1 LSSAFFILCDLCV
14 QKFRMTKNIILI
26 VVGLSFA
33 AEASAQQKPLDF
45 AHQIAPILKKHCVEC
60 HGGDNAKGGFSLN
73 TRELFL
79 EDEMAAPGKPGESHF
94 LELVGSNDPEAQ
106 MPPKGKPRV
115 SAEQTARLKAWI
127 SAGMK
132 WDAGFTFATKTYE
145 PPLRPRRPEL
155 PPVVEGRANPVDR
168 IVDAYFVENSQTRPA
183 AISDAAFLR
192 RVHLDLV
199 GLLPTPKELSD
210 FLADRAPNKRAK
222 MIGALLADDLRYTE
236 HWLTFWNDLLRN
248 DYGGTGFI
256 TGGRKQVSGWLYQS
270 LIDNKPYDQMARELI
285 APPTPESRGYIDG
298 IKWRGKVSAGQTIE
312 IQFAQSVAQSFLGI
326 NMKCASCHDS
336 FIDRWKLSEAYG
348 LAAIYSSRPLD
359 IHRCDK
365 PTGETAKAAWLFPEL
380 GHVDAAAPPAER
392 LSQLAGLMTHPE
404 NGRFTRTIVN
414 RLWAQLMGRGIVHPL
429 DAMQTAPWNADL
441 LDYLATHLQDNAYD
455 LKSVLAL
462 IANSQTYQSEVESLS
477 QAADVSGDVFAG
489 PRAKRMTAEQFVD
502 SLWQLTD
509 SAPTSFDAP
518 VSRGKVDPTEVASTK
533 VSAEWIWGDSA
544 NGGVPAAGEQL
555 AFYTTFK
562 IDKPIQSAGAIV
574 TCDNEFALNVNSREM
589 AKGNV
594 WTQLGA
600 ATITTALKQGE
611 NTIVILGKNAGDTP
625 NLAGLYFEARINF
638 ADGESLTIKSD
649 KSWQFASKFP
659 AKSPVRRWKLKD
671 LKWQPVTIV
680 PAIDVWKNAIDPVA
694 SEQLVRA
701 SRGSALMVRAALLKS
716 DFLMR
721 SLGRPN
727 RDQIVSSRPN
737 DLTTLE
743 AIDLSNNESVAKA
756 LARGGQRLAEQEWPD
771 KDHLI
776 NHLFSSTLTRLPAD
790 SERPAVQNA
799 ISDEATSEQIEDLL
813 WALCMTPEFLL
824 IR

>member
-1 LSSAFFILCDLCV
+1 MI
-14 QKFRMTKNIILI
+14 KNALLFA
-26 VVGLSFA
+26 VVVYFA
-33 AEASAQQKPLDF
+33 AEAPAQQKSLDF

-60 HGGDNAKGGFSLN
+60 HGGNEAKGGFSLN

-79 EDEMAAPGKPGESHF
+79 EDEMAAPGKPDESHF
-94 LELVGSNDPEAQ
+94 LELISSIDPDSQ

-115 SAEQTARLKAWI
+115 PAEQVALLKTWI
-127 SAGMK
+127 GDGMK
-132 WDAGFTFATKTYE
+132 WDAGFTFAVDLYE

-155 PPVVEGRANPVDR
+155 PPVVKGRANPVDR
-168 IVDAYFVENSQTRPA
+168 IVDAYFAENAQSRPET
-183 AISDAAFLR
+183 ISDAAFLR

-199 GLLPTPKELSD
+199 GLLPTPKELD
-210 FLADRAPNKRAK
+210 AFLADRSPNKRAK
-222 MIGALLADDLRYTE
+222 MIGSLLADEIRYTE

-256 TGGRKQVSGWLYQS
+256 TGGRKQVSGWLYES
-270 LIDNKPYDQMARELI
+270 LINNKPYDQMARELI

-298 IKWRGKVSAGQTIE
+298 IKWRGEVSAGQTIE
-312 IQFAQSVAQSFLGI
+312 IQFAQSVGQSFLGI
-326 NMKCASCHDS
+326 NLKCASCHDS

-365 PTGETAKAAWLFPEL
+365 PTGETAQASWLFPEL
-380 GHVDAAAPPAER
+380 GQIDATAPPAER

-429 DAMQTAPWNADL
+429 DAMQTEPWNEDL

-462 IANSQTYQSEVESLS
+462 IANSQIYQSEVETLS
-477 QAADVSGDVFAG
+477 QDADVSGYVFAG

-518 VSRGKVDPTEVASTK
+518 VSRGKVDPAEVAATK

-544 NGGVPAAGEQL
+544 NGGVPEAGEQL
-555 AFYTTFK
+555 AFYTTFN
-562 IDKPIQSAGAIV
+562 IDKPILSAGAII
-574 TCDNEFALNVNSREM
+574 TCDNEFALNVNAREM
-589 AKGNV
+589 AKGTV

-600 ATITTALKQGE
+600 VTLTTALQQGE
-611 NTIVILGKNAGDTP
+611 NSIVILGKNGGATP

-649 KSWQFASKFP
+649 SSWQFASKFP
-659 AKSPVRRWKLKD
+659 AKSPVRRWKLKEI
-671 LKWQPVTIV
+671 KWQPVTV
-680 PAIDVWKNAIDPVA
+680 VTAPDVWKNAVEPVGP
-694 SEQLVRA
+694 EKLVRV
-701 SRGSALMVRAALLKS
+701 SRGSALMVRSSLLKS

-727 RDQIVSSRPN
+727 RDQIVSSRPD

-743 AIDLSNNESVAKA
+743 AIDLSNNESIAQA
-756 LARGGQRLAEQEWPD
+756 LAQGGQRLAEQDWQNPND
-771 KDHLI
+771 LI
-776 NHLFSSTLTRLPAD
+776 NHLFASTLTRLPD
-790 SERPAVQNA
+790 KSELTTVRQVLG
-799 ISDEATSEQIEDLL
+799 DKATSEQVEDLL

>member
-1 LSSAFFILCDLCV
+1 MI
-14 QKFRMTKNIILI
+14 KRIIL
-26 VVGLSFA
+26 VAVGFSLV
-33 AEASAQQKPLDF
+33 AEAYAQQKPLDF
-45 AHQIAPILKKHCVEC
+45 AHQIAPILKEHCVEC

-79 EDEMAAPGKPGESHF
+79 EDEVAAPGKPDESHF
-94 LELVGSNDPEAQ
+94 LELISSTDPDAQ

-115 SAEQTARLKAWI
+115 PAEQVALLKAWI
-127 SAGMK
+127 ADGMK
-132 WDAGFTFATKTYE
+132 WDAGFTFATKKYE
-145 PPLRPRRPEL
+145 PPLKPRRPEL

-168 IVDAYFVENSQTRPA
+168 IVDAYFAENSHTRPA
-183 AISDAAFLR
+183 PISDAAFLR

-199 GLLPTPKELSD
+199 GLLPTPKELDD

-222 MIGALLADDLRYTE
+222 MIGALLADELRYTE

-256 TGGRKQVSGWLYQS
+256 TGGRKQVSGWLYES

-298 IKWRGKVSAGQTIE
+298 IKWRGEVSAGQTIE

-380 GHVDAAAPPAER
+380 GQVDAAAPPAER

-404 NGRFTRTIVN
+404 NGRFSRTIVN

-429 DAMQTAPWNADL
+429 DAMQTAPWNEDL
-441 LDYLATHLQDNAYD
+441 LDYLAIHLQENAYD

-462 IANSQTYQSEVESLS
+462 IANSQAYQSEVETLS
-477 QAADVSGDVFAG
+477 QDADVSGYVFAG

-518 VSRGKVDPTEVASTK
+518 VARGKVDPAEVAATK
-533 VSAEWIWGDSA
+533 LSAEWIWGDSA
-544 NGGVPAAGEQL
+544 NGGVPEAGEQL

-562 IDKPIQSAGAIV
+562 IDKPILSAGAII
-574 TCDNEFALNVNSREM
+574 TCDNEFVLNINSRELT
-589 AKGNV
+589 KGND
-594 WTQLGA
+594 WTKPGA

-611 NTIVILGKNAGDTP
+611 NTIVILGKNAGNTP
-625 NLAGLYFEARINF
+625 NLAGLFFEARINF

-649 KSWQFASKFP
+649 KTWQFASKFP
-659 AKSPVRRWKLKD
+659 TKAAVRRWKLQD
-671 LKWQPVTIV
+671 LKWQPVTVV
-680 PAIDVWKNAIDPVA
+680 PAIDPWKKAIDPVA
-694 SEQLVRA
+694 PRLLVQA

-737 DLTTLE
+737 ELTTLE

-756 LARGGQRLAEQEWPD
+756 LAKGGRQLA
-771 KDHLI
+771 DHDWSTRDDLI
-776 NHLFSSTLTRLPAD
+776 KHIFASTLTRYPD
-790 SERPAVQNA
+790 DPEYSVVK
-799 ISDEATSEQIEDLL
+799 SFFGDATTPEQIEDLL

>member
-1 LSSAFFILCDLCV
+1 MI
-14 QKFRMTKNIILI
+14 KNVLLF

-45 AHQIAPILKKHCVEC
+45 AHQIAPILKRHCVEC
-60 HGGDNAKGGFSLN
+60 HGGDEAKGGFSLN

-79 EDEMAAPGKPGESHF
+79 EDEMAAPGKPDESRF
-94 LELVGSNDPEAQ
+94 LELISSDDPEAQ

-115 SAEQTARLKAWI
+115 PAEQVALLKAWI
-127 SAGMK
+127 KAGMK
-132 WDAGFTFATKTYE
+132 WDAGFTFALDLYE

-155 PPVVEGRANPVDR
+155 PPVIEGRANPTDR
-168 IVDAYFVENSQTRPA
+168 IVDAYFAKNSQPRPA

-199 GLLPTPKELSD
+199 GLLPTPKELD
-210 FLADRAPNKRAK
+210 EFLADRAPNKRAK
-222 MIGALLADDLRYTE
+222 MIGALLADELRYTE

-298 IKWRGKVSAGQTIE
+298 IKWRGEVSAGQTIE

-326 NMKCASCHDS
+326 NIKCASCHDS

-348 LAAIYSSRPLD
+348 LAAIYSSRALD

-365 PTGETAKAAWLFPEL
+365 ATGETAQASWLFPEL
-380 GHVDAAAPPAER
+380 GQVDAKAAPAER
-392 LSQLAGLMTHPE
+392 LSQLADLMTHPE

-429 DAMQTAPWNADL
+429 DAMQTAPWNEDL
-441 LDYLATHLQDNAYD
+441 LDYLAIHLQDNAYD

-462 IANSQTYQSEVESLS
+462 IANSQAYQSEVETLS
-477 QAADVSGDVFAG
+477 QDADVSGYVFAG

-509 SAPTSFDAP
+509 SAPTLFDAP
-518 VSRGKVDPTEVASTK
+518 VSRGNVDPAEVEQTK
-533 VSAEWIWGDSA
+533 LSAEWIWGDSA
-544 NGGVPAAGEQL
+544 NGGVPPAGEQV

-562 IDKPIQSAGAIV
+562 INKPIRSAGAIV
-574 TCDNEFALNVNSREM
+574 TCDNEFTLHVNSREQ
-589 AKGNV
+589 AKGQL

-600 ATITTALKQGE
+600 VALTKALRQGE
-611 NTIVILGKNAGDTP
+611 NTIIIVGRNAGDGP
-625 NLAGLYFEARINF
+625 NASGLFFEARINLV
-638 ADGESLTIKSD
+638 DGESITIKSD
-649 KSWQFASKFP
+649 SSWQFTSTFL
-659 AKSPVRRWKLKD
+659 AKTPVQRWKPQEM
-671 LKWQPVTIV
+671 KWQPVTVV
-680 PAIDVWKNAIDPVA
+680 PALEAWKNAIDPVA
-694 SEQLVRA
+694 PEQLLRA
-701 SRGSALMVRAALLKS
+701 SRGSALMVRASLLQS

-743 AIDLSNNESVAKA
+743 AIDLSNNSTVAQA
-756 LARGGQRLAEQEWPD
+756 LARGGQRLADQDWQGPD
-771 KDHLI
+771 DLI
-776 NHLFSSTLTRLPAD
+776 NHLFASTLTRLPGE
-790 SERPAVQNA
+790 SEQTAVRK
-799 ISDEATSEQIEDLL
+799 ILGDKATSEQIEDLL

>member
-1 LSSAFFILCDLCV
+1 MFRNCLFFVSGLCL
-14 QKFRMTKNIILI
+14 
-26 VVGLSFA
+26 A
-33 AEASAQQKPLDF
+33 AEASAQQKPVDF
-45 AHQIAPILKKHCVEC
+45 AHQIAPILKQHCVEC
-60 HGGDNAKGGFSLN
+60 HGGENAKGGFSLN

-79 EDEMAAPGKPGESHF
+79 EDEMAVPGKPAESHF
-94 LELVGSNDPEAQ
+94 LELVTSKDPDAQ

-115 SAEQTARLKAWI
+115 PAEKIALLKAWVG
-127 SAGMK
+127 AGMK
-132 WDAGFTFATKTYE
+132 WDAGFTFATKRYE
-145 PPLRPRRPEL
+145 PPLHPRRPEL

-168 IVDAYFVENSQTRPA
+168 IVDAYFAKNSQARPA

-192 RVHLDLV
+192 RAHLDLV
-199 GLLPTPKELSD
+199 GLLPTPKELSE
-210 FLADRAPNKRAK
+210 FHADRSPNKRAK

-248 DYGGTGFI
+248 DYAGTGFI

-298 IKWRGKVSAGQTIE
+298 IKWRGEVSAGQTIE

-336 FIDRWKLSEAYG
+336 FIDRWKLNEAYG
-348 LAAIYSSRPLD
+348 LAAIYSGRPLD

-365 PTGETAKAAWLFPEL
+365 STGETAKASWLFPEL
-380 GHVDAAAPPAER
+380 GQVDAVAQPAER

-429 DAMQTAPWNADL
+429 DAMQTAPWNEDL
-441 LDYLATHLQDNAYD
+441 LDYLASHLQDNAYD

-462 IANSQTYQSEVESLS
+462 IANSQTYQSEVES
-477 QAADVSGDVFAG
+477 QAQEADVSGYTFAG

-509 SAPTSFDAP
+509 SAPTAFDAP
-518 VSRGKVDPTEVASTK
+518 VSRGKVDPAEVAATK

-544 NGGVPAAGEQL
+544 NGGVPPAGEQL

-574 TCDNEFALNVNSREM
+574 TCDNEFTLTVNSREM
-589 AKGNV
+589 AKGQL

-600 ATITTALKQGE
+600 VTLTTALRQGE
-611 NTIVILGKNAGDTP
+611 NTIVVVGRNAGDGP
-625 NLAGLYFEARINF
+625 NLAGLFFEARIIF

-649 KSWQFASKFP
+649 SSWQFASKFP
-659 AKSPVRRWKLKD
+659 AKTPVRRWTLKGM
-671 LKWQPVTIV
+671 KWQPVTVV
-680 PAIDVWKNAIDPVA
+680 PTLDAWQNAIEPVA
-694 SEQLVRA
+694 PRQLVRA
-701 SRGSALMVRAALLKS
+701 SRGSALMVRASLLKS

-756 LARGGQRLAEQEWPD
+756 LEKGGQRLAGHEWSTTD
-771 KDHLI
+771 DLI
-776 NHLFSSTLTRLPAD
+776 KHLFASTLTRYPAD
-790 SERPAVQNA
+790 SENSAVRNA
-799 ISDEATSEQIEDLL
+799 FDDDVTPEQIEDLL

>member
-1 LSSAFFILCDLCV
+1 MI
-14 QKFRMTKNIILI
+14 KNILLI
-26 VVGLSFA
+26 AVGFSFA

-45 AHQIAPILKKHCVEC
+45 AHQIAPILKQHCAEC
-60 HGGDNAKGGFSLN
+60 HGGENAKGGFSLN

-79 EDEMAAPGKPGESHF
+79 EDEMAVPGKPAESHF
-94 LELVGSNDPEAQ
+94 LELVTSKDPDAQ

-115 SAEQTARLKAWI
+115 PAEQIALLKAWVG
-127 SAGMK
+127 AAMK
-132 WDAGFTFATKTYE
+132 WDAGFTFATKRYE
-145 PPLRPRRPEL
+145 PPLHPRRPEL

-168 IVDAYFVENSQTRPA
+168 IVDAYFAKNSRSRPA
-183 AISDAAFLR
+183 AIGDAAFLR

-199 GLLPTPKELSD
+199 GLLPTPKELSE
-210 FLADRAPNKRAK
+210 FLADRSPNKRAK

-248 DYGGTGFI
+248 DYAGTGFI

-285 APPTPESRGYIDG
+285 APPTTESRGFIDG
-298 IKWRGKVSAGQTIE
+298 IKWRGEVSAGQTIE

-348 LAAIYSSRPLD
+348 LAAIYSGRPLD

-365 PTGETAKAAWLFPEL
+365 PTGETAQASWLFPEL
-380 GHVDAAAPPAER
+380 GQVDAKAQPAER
-392 LSQLAGLMTHPE
+392 LSQLAGLMTHPK

-429 DAMQTAPWNADL
+429 DAMQTEPWNADL
-441 LDYLATHLQDNAYD
+441 LDYLASHLQDNAYD

-462 IANSQTYQSEVESLS
+462 IANSQTYQSEVESLA
-477 QAADVSGDVFAG
+477 QDADVSGYTFAG

-509 SAPTSFDAP
+509 SAPTSYDAP
-518 VSRGKVDPTEVASTK
+518 VSRGKVDSAEVEKTK
-533 VSAEWIWGDSA
+533 LSAEWIWGDSA
-544 NGGVPAAGEQL
+544 NGGVPPAGEQL

-574 TCDNEFALNVNSREM
+574 TCDNEFALHVNSRET
-589 AKGNV
+589 AKGNL

-600 ATITTALKQGE
+600 VALTTALRQGE
-611 NTIVILGKNAGDTP
+611 NTIVIVGRNAGDGP
-625 NLAGLYFEARINF
+625 NAAGLFFEARINF
-638 ADGESLTIKSD
+638 VDGQTLTIKSD
-649 KSWQFASKFP
+649 NSWQYTSKFP
-659 AKSPVRRWKLKD
+659 AKLPAGRWKPKEM
-671 LKWQPVTIV
+671 KWQPVTIV
-680 PAIDVWKNAIDPVA
+680 PTLDAWKNAIDPVGP
-694 SEQLVRA
+694 EQLVRA
-701 SRGSALMVRAALLKS
+701 SRGSSLMVRSSLLKS

-756 LARGGQRLAEQEWPD
+756 LAKGGQRLADHEWPNRD
-771 KDHLI
+771 DLI
-776 NHLFSSTLTRLPAD
+776 NHLFASTLTRYPAD
-790 SERPAVQNA
+790 SENSAVRSIIDDNV
-799 ISDEATSEQIEDLL
+799 TPEQIEDLL

>member
-1 LSSAFFILCDLCV
+1 MI
-14 QKFRMTKNIILI
+14 KNILLI
-26 VVGLSFA
+26 AFGFCFVA
-33 AEASAQQKPLDF
+33 QASAQQKPLDF
-45 AHQIAPILKKHCVEC
+45 AHQIAPILKQHCVEC
-60 HGGDNAKGGFSLN
+60 HGGENAKGGFSLN

-79 EDEMAAPGKPGESHF
+79 EDEMAVPGKPAESHF
-94 LELVGSNDPEAQ
+94 LELVTSKDPDAQ

-115 SAEQTARLKAWI
+115 PAEKITLLKAWVG
-127 SAGMK
+127 AGMK
-132 WDAGFTFATKTYE
+132 WDAGFTFATKRYE
-145 PPLRPRRPEL
+145 PPLHPRRPEL
-155 PPVVEGRANPVDR
+155 PPLVAGRANPVDR
-168 IVDAYFVENSQTRPA
+168 IVDAYFAKNSQARPA

-199 GLLPTPKELSD
+199 GLLPTPKELSE
-210 FLADRAPNKRAK
+210 FLADRSPNKRAK

-248 DYGGTGFI
+248 DYAGTGFI

-298 IKWRGKVSAGQTIE
+298 IKWRGEVSAGQTIE

-348 LAAIYSSRPLD
+348 LAAIYSGRPLD

-365 PTGETAKAAWLFPEL
+365 PTGETAQASWLFPEL
-380 GHVDAAAPPAER
+380 GQVDAAAQPAER
-392 LSQLAGLMTHPE
+392 LSQLAGLMTHPK

-429 DAMQTAPWNADL
+429 DAMQTEPWNADL

-462 IANSQTYQSEVESLS
+462 IANSQAYQSEVES
-477 QAADVSGDVFAG
+477 QAQEADISGYTFAG

-509 SAPTSFDAP
+509 SAPTAFDAP
-518 VSRGKVDPTEVASTK
+518 VSRGKVDPAEVEKTK
-533 VSAEWIWGDSA
+533 LSAEWIWGDSA
-544 NGGVPAAGEQL
+544 NGGVPPAGEQL

-562 IDKPIQSAGAIV
+562 IDKPIQSAGAVV
-574 TCDNEFALNVNSREM
+574 TCDNEFTLTVNSREM
-589 AKGNV
+589 AKGQL

-600 ATITTALKQGE
+600 VTLTTALRQGE
-611 NTIVILGKNAGDTP
+611 NTIVVVGGNAGAGP
-625 NLAGLYFEARINF
+625 NLAGLFFEARIVF

-649 KSWQFASKFP
+649 SSWQFASKFP
-659 AKSPVRRWKLKD
+659 AKTPVRRWTIKD
-671 LKWQPVTIV
+671 LKWQPVTVV
-680 PAIDVWKNAIDPVA
+680 PTLDAWKNAIEPVA
-694 SEQLVRA
+694 PRQLVRA
-701 SRGSALMVRAALLKS
+701 SRGSALMVRASLLKS

-756 LARGGQRLAEQEWPD
+756 LAKGGQRLADHEWSTTD
-771 KDHLI
+771 DLI
-776 NHLFSSTLTRLPAD
+776 NHLFASTLTRYPTD
-790 SERPAVQNA
+790 SENSAVRSV
-799 ISDEATSEQIEDLL
+799 IDDDVTPEQIEDLL

>member
-1 LSSAFFILCDLCV
+1 MI
-14 QKFRMTKNIILI
+14 KNVLLF
-26 VVGLSFA
+26 VVGMSFA

-45 AHQIAPILKKHCVEC
+45 AHQIAPILKQHCVEC
-60 HGGDNAKGGFSLN
+60 HGGDDAKGGFSLN

-79 EDEMAAPGKPGESHF
+79 EDEMAAPGKPDESHF
-94 LELVGSNDPEAQ
+94 LELISSTDPEAQ

-115 SAEQTARLKAWI
+115 PAEQITLLKAWI
-127 SAGMK
+127 KAGMK
-132 WDAGFTFATKTYE
+132 WGAGFTFATKKYE

-168 IVDAYFVENSQTRPA
+168 IVDAYFAKDSQTRPA

-199 GLLPTPKELSD
+199 GLLPTAKELD
-210 FLADRAPNKRAK
+210 EFLADRAPNKRAK

-270 LIDNKPYDQMARELI
+270 LIDNKPYDQMVRELI

-298 IKWRGKVSAGQTIE
+298 IKWRGEVSAGQTIE

-365 PTGETAKAAWLFPEL
+365 PTGETAQASWLFPEL
-380 GHVDAAAPPAER
+380 GQVDAKAAPAER

-429 DAMQTAPWNADL
+429 DAMQTAPWNEDL

-462 IANSQTYQSEVESLS
+462 LANSQAYQSEVESLA
-477 QAADVSGDVFAG
+477 QDADVTGYTFAG

-502 SLWQLTD
+502 SLWQLTN

-518 VSRGKVDPTEVASTK
+518 VSRGKVDPAEVAATK

-544 NGGVPAAGEQL
+544 NGGVPDAGEQL
-555 AFYTTFK
+555 AFFTTFN
-562 IDKPIQSAGAIV
+562 IDKPVQSAGAVV
-574 TCDNEFALNVNSREM
+574 TCDNEFALHVNSQEL

-600 ATITTALKQGE
+600 VTFTTALKQGE

-625 NLAGLYFEARINF
+625 NLAGLFFEARINF

-649 KSWQFASKFP
+649 SSWQFASTFP
-659 AKSPVRRWKLKD
+659 EKTPVRRWTLKN
-671 LKWQPVTIV
+671 LKWHPVTVV
-680 PAIDVWKNAIDPVA
+680 PTIEPWKKAIDPIAQKLLVQA
-694 SEQLVRA
+694 SH
-701 SRGSALMVRAALLKS
+701 GSALMVRASLLKS

-743 AIDLSNNESVAKA
+743 AIDLSNNATVAQA
-756 LARGGQRLAEQEWPD
+756 LARGGQRLADQDWQSPD
-771 KDHLI
+771 DLI
-776 NHLFSSTLTRLPAD
+776 NHLFASTLTRLPGE
-790 SERPAVQNA
+790 SEQTAVRQVL
-799 ISDEATSEQIEDLL
+799 DDKATSEQIEDLL

>member
-1 LSSAFFILCDLCV
+1 VPSAFKNRMIKRILL
-14 QKFRMTKNIILI
+14 FA
-26 VVGLSFA
+26 VGATLA
-33 AEASAQQKPLDF
+33 ADVSAQQKPLDF

-79 EDEMAAPGKPGESHF
+79 EDDMATPGKPGESHF
-94 LELVGSNDPEAQ
+94 LELIASTDPDAQ

-115 SAEQTARLKAWI
+115 SAEQITLLKAWI
-127 SAGMK
+127 KAGMK
-132 WDAGFTFATKTYE
+132 WDAGFTFATKKYE
-145 PPLRPRRPEL
+145 PPLHPRRPEL

-168 IVDAYFVENSQTRPA
+168 IIDAYFAENLQPRPA
-183 AISDAAFLR
+183 AIGDAAFLR

-199 GLLPTPKELSD
+199 GLLPTPQELNE

-222 MIGALLADDLRYTE
+222 MIGALLADELRYTE

-270 LIDNKPYDQMARELI
+270 LIDNKPYDQMVHELI
-285 APPTPESRGYIDG
+285 APPTPASRGYIDG
-298 IKWRGKVSAGQTIE
+298 IKWRGEVSAGQTIE

-365 PTGETAKAAWLFPEL
+365 PTGETAQASWLFPEL
-380 GHVDAAAPPAER
+380 GQVDAKAAPAER

-404 NGRFTRTIVN
+404 NGRFSRTIVN

-429 DAMQTAPWNADL
+429 DAMQTEPWNEDL
-441 LDYLATHLQDNAYD
+441 LDYLAIHLQDNAYD

-462 IANSQTYQSEVESLS
+462 IVNSQAYQSKVETLS
-477 QAADVSGDVFAG
+477 QDADVSGYVFAG

-518 VSRGKVDPTEVASTK
+518 VSRGNVDPAEVAKTK
-533 VSAEWIWGDSA
+533 LSAEWIWGDSA

-562 IDKPIQSAGAIV
+562 IDKPVQSAGAVV
-574 TCDNEFALNVNSREM
+574 TCDNEFALNVNSREL
-589 AKGNV
+589 AKGTV

-600 ATITTALKQGE
+600 VTLTTALKQGE
-611 NTIVILGKNAGDTP
+611 NSIVILGKNAGDTP

-649 KSWQFASKFP
+649 SSWQFASKFP
-659 AKSPVRRWKLKD
+659 AKSPVRRWRLAEM
-671 LKWQPVTIV
+671 KWQPVTVV
-680 PAIDVWKNAIDPVA
+680 PAIDAWKNAIDPVA

-701 SRGSALMVRAALLKS
+701 SRGSALMVRASLLKS

-743 AIDLSNNESVAKA
+743 AIDLSNNATVAQA
-756 LARGGQRLAEQEWPD
+756 LARGGQRLADQDNVNTD
-771 KDHLI
+771 KLI
-776 NHLFSSTLTRLPAD
+776 NVLFQSTLTRDPLTG
-790 SERPAVQNA
+790 ERAALAELFGKNA
-799 ISDEATSEQIEDLL
+799 TAQAIEDAL
-813 WALCMTPEFLL
+813 WALCMTPEFML